1 MRHGRGGE
9 WLDHVSQEHRRERGL
24 DLGSLHCRREF

>member
-1 MRHGRGGE
+1 MSMRHGRGGE

-24 DLGSLHCRREF
+24 DLGGLH